1 MMVWT
6 RRNAVRGVG
15 GLVSMLLATQTACSS
30 VLRKAFDEP
39 VVSFRD
45 VRINGLGVQGGNL
58 DIVLA
63 VYNPNGYRLDGL
75 KLTYA
80 LMVDSAM
87 VGTGAIDGGFQ
98 VASKDTTL
106 VRLPVDFT
114 YRGLGAAGTQLLR
127 TGSVLYRVRGDVT
140 VGTPVGNFT
149 RPYDRTGRFSSAT
162 GNRR

>member
-1 MMVWT
+1 MRRT
-6 RRNAVRGVG
+6 RRSAVAVLLGVAAAA
-15 GLVSMLLATQTACSS
+15 VSGCSS
-30 VLRKAFDEP
+30 LLQKAFDEP

-45 VRINGLGVQGGNL
+45 VKINGLGLQGGNL
-58 DIVLA
+58 DVVLA

-87 VGTGAIDGGFQ
+87 VGTGAIDGGFA

-106 VRLPVDFT
+106 VRLPIDFT
-114 YRGLGAAGTQLLR
+114 YRGLGAAGSQLIR

-140 VGTPVGNFT
+140 VGTPLGNFT
-149 RPYDRTGRFSSAT
+149 KPYDRTGRFSSAS
-162 GNRR
+162 GNSR

>member
-1 MMVWT
+1 MAQT
-6 RRNAVRGVG
+6 RRSAVAVLVG
-15 GLVSMLLATQTACSS
+15 LATTVLTGCSA
-30 VLRKAFDEP
+30 LMQRAFDEP

-45 VRINGLGVQGGNL
+45 VKINGLGMQGGNL
-58 DIVLA
+58 DVVLA

-87 VGTGAIDGGFQ
+87 VGTGAIDGGFT

-106 VRLPVDFT
+106 VRLPIDFT
-114 YRGLGAAGTQLLR
+114 YRGLGAAGTQLIR

-140 VGTPVGNFT
+140 VGTPLGNFT
-149 RPYDRTGRFSSAT
+149 KPYDRTGRFSSAS
-162 GNRR
+162 GNSR

>member
-1 MMVWT
+1 
-6 RRNAVRGVG
+6 
-15 GLVSMLLATQTACSS
+15 
-30 VLRKAFDEP
+30 
-39 VVSFRD
+39 
-45 VRINGLGVQGGNL
+45 
-58 DIVLA
+58 
-63 VYNPNGYRLDGL
+63 
-75 KLTYA
+75 
-80 LMVDSAM
+80 MVDSAM

-149 RPYDRTGRFSSAT
+149 RPDDRTGRFSSAT